1 MHLCSKEIFVRKTM
15 SGLAALSLCLIA
27 TTLPEAALARGHG
40 HRVSIQGAYGHGVVR
55 ERAVTRQPGSV
66 SAQRNVDWNNGR
78 GYETNRS
85 RSCAPG
91 ACASSRSFQTNDG
104 RGAATARS
112 TSWGDGSYDH
122 SRVTTTNDG
131 RSLSRTTSAHAN
143 GDGTADYS
151 TRFNGPNGG
160 SRTVSGTV
168 VHP

>member
-1 MHLCSKEIFVRKTM
+1 MRKTI
-15 SGLAALSLCLIA
+15 SGLSALSLCLIA
-27 TTLPEAALARGHG
+27 TTQPEAAVARSHG
-40 HRVSIQGAYGHGVVR
+40 HRVSIQGAGVR

-66 SAQRNVDWNNGR
+66 SARRDVDWNNGR

-91 ACASSRSFQTNDG
+91 ACASSRSIQTNDG
-104 RGAATARS
+104 RGATTARS
-112 TSWGDGSYDH
+112 TSWGDGNYAR

-131 RSLSRTTSAHAN
+131 HSLSRTTSAHAN

-151 TRFNGPNGG
+151 TTINGPDGG

-168 VHP
+168 VRHNP